1 MTMQCIGR
9 KTSMNSEIGHQN
21 VIKNCT
27 IFIYIFLTVICMDA
41 KINFDDNAVYRQKA
55 IHELRD
61 WTQEDARE
69 VEASKYNLNYIGL
82 DGDIGCLGRLHV

>member
-1 MTMQCIGR
+1 MF
-9 KTSMNSEIGHQN
+9 S
-21 VIKNCT
+21 
-27 IFIYIFLTVICMDA
+27 FLTVICMDA

-82 DGDIGCLGRLHV
+82 DGDIGCLGRLHVWFCLILVPSPPFIVFFNRPLSRMC